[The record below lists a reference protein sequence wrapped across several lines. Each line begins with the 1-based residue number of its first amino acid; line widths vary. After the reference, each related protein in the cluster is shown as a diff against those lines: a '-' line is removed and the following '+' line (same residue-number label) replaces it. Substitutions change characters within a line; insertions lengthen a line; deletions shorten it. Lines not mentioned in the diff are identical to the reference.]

1 MYCLDNTLH
10 YLFKLNP
17 VTLTNTEEILL
28 SESGHLCFSAGIF
41 LAVVKG
47 RYSFFFFWKD
57 LRCVEEGLLLYL
69 LYITDVCSHVF
80 AGADF

>member
-1 MYCLDNTLH
+1 MLHMYCLDNTLH

-47 RYSFFFFWKD
+47 RYSFFFSG
-57 LRCVEEGLLLYL
+57 R
-69 LYITDVCSHVF
+69 I
-80 AGADF
+80 